1 MMSKPE
7 WVLEYKATDA
17 YRIPDVSPESLHSLV
32 KTFKTPGS
40 SNFEKYYLYN
50 SVSAGGEKCDE
61 ECKTAQ
67 ICGIT
72 EVDFENEG
80 GIPKNKLMVVDTE
93 KAMNNIDPGDTS
105 GDVLAILQ
113 EQLESRNKTTV
124 VVESTVL
131 IIFNIVALV
140 GNAILCF
147 IPYGNPKLRS
157 STTMLI
163 VALACTDLLTTAN
176 VMPLT
181 IDAVINS
188 RRRFSDTNID
198 QRQKHFILIGR
209 LLISQGAMN
218 HE

>member
-1 MMSKPE
+1 
-7 WVLEYKATDA
+7 
-17 YRIPDVSPESLHSLV
+17 
-32 KTFKTPGS
+32 
-40 SNFEKYYLYN
+40 
-50 SVSAGGEKCDE
+50 
-61 ECKTAQ
+61 
-67 ICGIT
+67 
-72 EVDFENEG
+72 
-80 GIPKNKLMVVDTE
+80 
-93 KAMNNIDPGDTS
+93 MNNIDPGDTS

-163 VALACTDLLTTAN
+163 VALACIDLLTTAN

-188 RRRFSDTNID
+188 RRRFSDVCLFLFDLFVCLFFPLKSNID
-198 QRQKHFILIGR
+198 QRQKHFILIGH
-209 LLISQGAMN
+209 LLISRGAMN

>member
-1 MMSKPE
+1 
-7 WVLEYKATDA
+7 
-17 YRIPDVSPESLHSLV
+17 
-32 KTFKTPGS
+32 
-40 SNFEKYYLYN
+40 
-50 SVSAGGEKCDE
+50 
-61 ECKTAQ
+61 
-67 ICGIT
+67 
-72 EVDFENEG
+72 
-80 GIPKNKLMVVDTE
+80 
-93 KAMNNIDPGDTS
+93 MNNIDPGDTS

-157 STTMLI
+157 STSMLI
-163 VALACTDLLTTAN
+163 MALACTDLLTTAN

-188 RRRFSDTNID
+188 RRRFSDVCLFVCLFFPLKTNID
-198 QRQKHFILIGR
+198 QRQKHFILIGH
-209 LLISQGAMN
+209 LLISRGAMN

>member
-1 MMSKPE
+1 
-7 WVLEYKATDA
+7 
-17 YRIPDVSPESLHSLV
+17 
-32 KTFKTPGS
+32 
-40 SNFEKYYLYN
+40 
-50 SVSAGGEKCDE
+50 
-61 ECKTAQ
+61 
-67 ICGIT
+67 
-72 EVDFENEG
+72 
-80 GIPKNKLMVVDTE
+80 
-93 KAMNNIDPGDTS
+93 MNNIDPGDTS

-124 VVESTVL
+124 IVESTVL

-188 RRRFSDTNID
+188 RRRFSDVCLFVCFCLIYLFVCFSLEDKYRPAT
-198 QRQKHFILIGR
+198 KTFHFDR
-209 LLISQGAMN
+209 PSAYFPRC
-218 HE
+218 HES

>member
-1 MMSKPE
+1 
-7 WVLEYKATDA
+7 
-17 YRIPDVSPESLHSLV
+17 
-32 KTFKTPGS
+32 
-40 SNFEKYYLYN
+40 
-50 SVSAGGEKCDE
+50 
-61 ECKTAQ
+61 
-67 ICGIT
+67 
-72 EVDFENEG
+72 
-80 GIPKNKLMVVDTE
+80 
-93 KAMNNIDPGDTS
+93 MNNIDPGDTS

-131 IIFNIVALV
+131 IIFSIVALV

-163 VALACTDLLTTAN
+163 VALVCTDLLTTAN

-188 RRRFSDTNID
+188 RRRFSDVCLFFPLKTNID
-198 QRQKHFILIGR
+198 QRQKHFILIGH
-209 LLISQGAMN
+209 LLISRGAMN

>member
-1 MMSKPE
+1 
-7 WVLEYKATDA
+7 
-17 YRIPDVSPESLHSLV
+17 
-32 KTFKTPGS
+32 
-40 SNFEKYYLYN
+40 
-50 SVSAGGEKCDE
+50 
-61 ECKTAQ
+61 
-67 ICGIT
+67 
-72 EVDFENEG
+72 
-80 GIPKNKLMVVDTE
+80 
-93 KAMNNIDPGDTS
+93 MNNIDPGDTS

-163 VALACTDLLTTAN
+163 MALACTDLLTTAN

-188 RRRFSDTNID
+188 RRRFSDVCLFVFFPLKTNID
-198 QRQKHFILIGR
+198 QRQKHFILISH
-209 LLISQGAMN
+209 LLISRGAMN

>member
-1 MMSKPE
+1 
-7 WVLEYKATDA
+7 
-17 YRIPDVSPESLHSLV
+17 
-32 KTFKTPGS
+32 
-40 SNFEKYYLYN
+40 
-50 SVSAGGEKCDE
+50 
-61 ECKTAQ
+61 
-67 ICGIT
+67 
-72 EVDFENEG
+72 
-80 GIPKNKLMVVDTE
+80 
-93 KAMNNIDPGDTS
+93 MNNIDPGDTS

-113 EQLESRNKTTV
+113 EQLESRNKTTL

-140 GNAILCF
+140 DNAILCF
-147 IPYGNPKLRS
+147 IPYGNSKLRS

-188 RRRFSDTNID
+188 RRRFSDVCLFVCLFFPLKTNID
-198 QRQKHFILIGR
+198 QRQKHFILIGH
-209 LLISQGAMN
+209 LLISRGAMN

>member
-1 MMSKPE
+1 
-7 WVLEYKATDA
+7 
-17 YRIPDVSPESLHSLV
+17 
-32 KTFKTPGS
+32 
-40 SNFEKYYLYN
+40 
-50 SVSAGGEKCDE
+50 
-61 ECKTAQ
+61 
-67 ICGIT
+67 
-72 EVDFENEG
+72 
-80 GIPKNKLMVVDTE
+80 
-93 KAMNNIDPGDTS
+93 MNNIDPGDTS

-147 IPYGNPKLRS
+147 IPYDNLKLRS

-188 RRRFSDTNID
+188 RRRFSDVCLFVSFDLFVCLFFPLKTNID

>member
-1 MMSKPE
+1 
-7 WVLEYKATDA
+7 
-17 YRIPDVSPESLHSLV
+17 
-32 KTFKTPGS
+32 
-40 SNFEKYYLYN
+40 
-50 SVSAGGEKCDE
+50 
-61 ECKTAQ
+61 
-67 ICGIT
+67 
-72 EVDFENEG
+72 
-80 GIPKNKLMVVDTE
+80 
-93 KAMNNIDPGDTS
+93 MNNIDPGDTS

-188 RRRFSDTNID
+188 RRRFSDVCLFVFVWFVCLSVFSLEDKYRPAT
-198 QRQKHFILIGR
+198 KTFHFDRPSAYILR
-209 LLISQGAMN
+209 CHESWVTHLLRKGGGGEIWFLQLLTMHPILVIPFQSGGGGGKLVFTT
-218 HE
+218 

>member
-1 MMSKPE
+1 
-7 WVLEYKATDA
+7 
-17 YRIPDVSPESLHSLV
+17 
-32 KTFKTPGS
+32 
-40 SNFEKYYLYN
+40 
-50 SVSAGGEKCDE
+50 
-61 ECKTAQ
+61 
-67 ICGIT
+67 
-72 EVDFENEG
+72 
-80 GIPKNKLMVVDTE
+80 
-93 KAMNNIDPGDTS
+93 MNNVDPGDTS

-147 IPYGNPKLRS
+147 IPDGNPKLLS

-188 RRRFSDTNID
+188 RRRFSDVCLFVCLFFPLKTIID
-198 QRQKHFILIGR
+198 QRQKHFILIGH
-209 LLISQGAMN
+209 LLISRGTMN

>member
-1 MMSKPE
+1 
-7 WVLEYKATDA
+7 
-17 YRIPDVSPESLHSLV
+17 
-32 KTFKTPGS
+32 
-40 SNFEKYYLYN
+40 
-50 SVSAGGEKCDE
+50 
-61 ECKTAQ
+61 
-67 ICGIT
+67 
-72 EVDFENEG
+72 
-80 GIPKNKLMVVDTE
+80 
-93 KAMNNIDPGDTS
+93 MNNIDPGDTS

-131 IIFNIVALV
+131 IIFNIVALI

-188 RRRFSDTNID
+188 RRRFSDVCLFVCFCLIYLFVCFSLEDKYRPATKTFHFDRPSAYFPRCHESWVTHLLRKGGGGEIWFLQLFTMHPILVIPFQSRRGGEVGFYNLASCT
-198 QRQKHFILIGR
+198 QSRSNLAETKHG
-209 LLISQGAMN
+209 G
-218 HE
+218 

>member
-1 MMSKPE
+1 
-7 WVLEYKATDA
+7 
-17 YRIPDVSPESLHSLV
+17 
-32 KTFKTPGS
+32 
-40 SNFEKYYLYN
+40 
-50 SVSAGGEKCDE
+50 
-61 ECKTAQ
+61 
-67 ICGIT
+67 
-72 EVDFENEG
+72 
-80 GIPKNKLMVVDTE
+80 
-93 KAMNNIDPGDTS
+93 MNNIDPGDTS

-140 GNAILCF
+140 GNAIPYF

-188 RRRFSDTNID
+188 RRRFSDVCL
-198 QRQKHFILIGR
+198 FVCFCLIC
-209 LLISQGAMN
+209 LFVCFFP
-218 HE
+218 

>member
-1 MMSKPE
+1 
-7 WVLEYKATDA
+7 
-17 YRIPDVSPESLHSLV
+17 
-32 KTFKTPGS
+32 
-40 SNFEKYYLYN
+40 
-50 SVSAGGEKCDE
+50 
-61 ECKTAQ
+61 
-67 ICGIT
+67 
-72 EVDFENEG
+72 
-80 GIPKNKLMVVDTE
+80 
-93 KAMNNIDPGDTS
+93 MNNVDPGDTS

-147 IPYGNPKLRS
+147 IPDGNPKLLS

-188 RRRFSDTNID
+188 FFLNDKIVIESLPLPTRSLRLIHFS
-198 QRQKHFILIGR
+198 LIEVC
-209 LLISQGAMN
+209 IKTSKA
-218 HE
+218 HS

>member
-1 MMSKPE
+1 
-7 WVLEYKATDA
+7 
-17 YRIPDVSPESLHSLV
+17 
-32 KTFKTPGS
+32 
-40 SNFEKYYLYN
+40 
-50 SVSAGGEKCDE
+50 
-61 ECKTAQ
+61 
-67 ICGIT
+67 
-72 EVDFENEG
+72 
-80 GIPKNKLMVVDTE
+80 
-93 KAMNNIDPGDTS
+93 MNNIDPGDTS

-131 IIFNIVALV
+131 IIFNIVALI

-188 RRRFSDTNID
+188 RRRFSDVCLFVFVWFVCLFVFSLEDKYRPATKTFHFDRPSAYFPRCHESWVTHLLRKGGGGEIWFLQLLTMHPILVIPFQSEGGGEVGFYNLASCT
-198 QRQKHFILIGR
+198 QSLSNLAETKHG
-209 LLISQGAMN
+209 G
-218 HE
+218 